1 MAISLSKVCSKAS
14 HSEIRE
20 DEKLA
25 PNIADLMSFAGI
37 AIK

>member
-1 MAISLSKVCSKAS
+1 VAILHTEISK
-14 HSEIRE
+14 